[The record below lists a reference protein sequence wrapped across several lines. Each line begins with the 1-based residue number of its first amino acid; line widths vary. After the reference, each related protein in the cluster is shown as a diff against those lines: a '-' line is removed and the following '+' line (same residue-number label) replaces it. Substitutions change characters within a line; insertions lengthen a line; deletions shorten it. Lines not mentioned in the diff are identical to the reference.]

1 MSKTGKREKE
11 PAPAAPAPVAPV
23 TPVAPVAAA
32 PHIEDVANRLFAFVF
47 LSILTLIAF
56 IWIFDTS

>member
-11 PAPAAPAPVAPV
+11 PAPAPVAPV